1 MRILSFDEWLEDQ
14 DENRTLDDLRE
25 EYLRYVKRM
34 ERKLERRQLK
44 KVGRKD
50 KK

>member
-25 EYLRYVKRM
+25 EYLRYVERM
-34 ERKLERRQLK
+34 ERKLERRQFK
-44 KVGRKD
+44 KVERKD